1 MQTLQDAFRGMHDAD
16 ALMRFA
22 FKRVKRFPRA
32 EIETHRARVMDVI
45 AGEKEE
51 RERMDRERRR
61 VREEREAAAKRE
73 EEEESRR
80 AREAEEADGGS
91 TESDL
96 SE

>member
-1 MQTLQDAFRGMHDAD
+1 MHDAD

-51 RERMDRERRR
+51 RERADRERRR

-73 EEEESRR
+73 EESRR

-91 TESDL
+91 TASDL